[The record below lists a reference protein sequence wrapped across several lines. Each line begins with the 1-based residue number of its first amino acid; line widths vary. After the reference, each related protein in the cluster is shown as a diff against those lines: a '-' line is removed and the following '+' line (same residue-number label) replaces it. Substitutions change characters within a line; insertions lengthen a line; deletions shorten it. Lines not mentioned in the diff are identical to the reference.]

1 MTPVGRSDTIKGVLA
16 RPNVLRLGLVVILG
30 TVFTLTLWLLVPG
43 LFGLSPAAP
52 ATTTVSATVTKG
64 ATCGQAPDGEIVT
77 FKQDGQQ
84 HQAKFDGCG
93 HRDGEPVD
101 VGVPVRQG
109 GPGVVVHAA
118 DATTGDSGA
127 SRGLAF
133 LFFLFSSFGG
143 GMFAFN
149 WFWPFMPP
157 KPQPTA
163 SDGTA

>member
-1 MTPVGRSDTIKGVLA
+1 MTPVGRSATIRRVLA

-30 TVFTLTLWLLVPG
+30 TVFSLTLWLLAPG

-52 ATTTVSATVTKG
+52 ATTKVSATVTKG

-101 VGVPVRQG
+101 VGVPVGQG
-109 GPGVVVHAA
+109 EPQVVHAA
-118 DATTGDSGA
+118 EATTGEGGA

-133 LFFLFSSFGG
+133 LFFLFSSLAG

-149 WFWPFMPP
+149 WFWPIVPP
-157 KPQPTA
+157 RRQPTA